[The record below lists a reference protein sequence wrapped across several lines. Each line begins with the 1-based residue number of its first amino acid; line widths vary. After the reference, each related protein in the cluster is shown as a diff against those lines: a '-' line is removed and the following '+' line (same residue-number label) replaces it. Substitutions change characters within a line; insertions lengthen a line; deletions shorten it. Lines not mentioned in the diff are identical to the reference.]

1 MVLLALSFAVCICRT
16 ILFVSVT
23 ASTPSRAEMIVDGRR
38 AIPKS
43 GHRFS
48 DEIKRKPDVLS
59 RRVSLMLTF
68 VRAGLAAALMSLAVI
83 PTLAADKAY
92 QRKDLDEAAIKLE
105 GQIKSDAGTVTK
117 QAEVLRRDADAAF
130 QKNDFRTGM
139 TVLGQAITADPGDA
153 ATWLRLSRTVLQIK
167 PRDDKEHAL
176 LLDRASTAAYIAYQR
191 ATDRNLEADSLM
203 VLGRSLAD
211 RKEWRPSLDALR
223 LSLDLRETADLRGQ
237 YERLRVEHGFRF
249 LDYSVDTDA
258 VSPRACFQFS
268 EALPSRRMDFSL
280 FVAVAGI
287 DRPAISAN
295 EKQLCV
301 EGLKHGERY
310 TITLRAGLPSVV
322 RETLAKSA
330 EFIIF
335 VRDRKPFVRF
345 SGKAYVL
352 PRTGQRGIPVL
363 SVNTGAV
370 ALTLYRIG
378 DRNLIE
384 TVLGYDF
391 QRNLSRYQA
400 ERIGSE
406 HGAKVWSGELVIEQK
421 LNTEVTTAFPVGE
434 ALKDLGPGIYA
445 MTAAPQ
451 GVATDDYV
459 QLATQWFIVSDLG
472 LTAYSGQDGIDV
484 FVHSLASAEARGYV
498 SARLVARNNE
508 VLATKPTDRSGFV
521 HFDAG
526 LARGEGGLAPAAIV
540 VSDKADYAFLSLKGP
555 AFDLSDRGVSGRQV
569 PVGLD
574 AFVYTERGVYRTGES
589 VSVTALLR
597 DARGIAAASVPLT
610 LVVERPD
617 GVEYRRAVVADQGLG
632 GRSLSVPIVSTASTG
647 TWRVRAYTDPKGSP
661 VGEATFMVEDYVAD
675 RVEFDLA
682 TAATVLSR
690 NGAAQLSVDG
700 HFLYGAPASNLD
712 LSGHLTIAAAKERPG
727 FAGYAF
733 GLFDDEVMAVRQ
745 DLDDLPNTDA
755 FGKASFQVK
764 LDTIPT
770 TSRPL
775 EAQIVVS
782 LAESGGRAV
791 ERKLTIPIA
800 ADAPA
805 IGVKPAFSGRSL
817 TDGANADFDVVMVG
831 TDGKSLTRTGLRYEL
846 LRVDTSYQ
854 WYRQNGQ
861 WEFEPIKRTERVG
874 SGNVDVAAE
883 KPARLSLPVKWG
895 RYRLEVS
902 TPEPNGTVTSL
913 LFDAGFYAESSADT
927 PDLLEVALD
936 KTDYKVGETMNV
948 AVTAAT
954 AGRLTINVFTDRMVA
969 SQAQDVKAGTAQ
981 IKLNVGKDWGTGAYL
996 VATLRRPLDA
1006 PSQRM
1011 PGRAIGVKWF
1021 SIDRADR
1028 TLTLDL
1034 KLPATLR
1041 PNSTLNVPI
1050 RLTGLAAGEDA
1061 RIVVAA
1067 VDVGILNLTNY
1078 KPPAPDEYYLGQ
1090 RRLTAEVRDL
1100 YGQLIDGMQGARG
1113 QIRNGGDIAGAE
1125 LSGSPPTQ
1133 APLAL
1138 YSGIVTVGADGSAFV
1153 KFDIPAFAGTARVMA
1168 VAWSKDRVGRASG
1181 DVVVRDSVVLSATL
1195 PRFLRTGDGGAV
1207 QLELDNVEG
1216 AAGDYYI
1223 AISADG
1229 AAKLDGEKVQ
1239 LLKLAAKQRDRVSV
1253 PVSAAGSSS
1262 STIKVSV
1269 TGPDGFAQERSYA
1282 LDVRPATQILTRR
1295 TVRALAKGETLTL
1308 SNDLFADF
1316 VPGTGRVGLSVAVS
1330 TSLDAATLL
1339 NALDRYPFGCSEQ
1352 ITSRAV
1358 AMLYINELATQAK
1371 LAPDDEIDQRIK
1383 DAIAHLLAR
1392 QGSNG
1397 SFGLWSV
1404 GGDDVWLDAYV
1415 TDFLTRARE
1424 RGFEVP
1430 ASAFTLAIDR
1440 LRNYV
1445 GSSPE
1450 PGKNGGRELAYA
1462 LYVLARNGAAPLGD
1476 LRYIADVKLADV
1488 ATPIGKAQIAAAL
1501 GMLGDKARSDQVYLA
1516 ALDAIAP
1523 QPKLDL
1529 GRADFGSVL
1538 RDSAALVTLASEGRA
1553 PQKTIDDAIA
1563 RVDSARTLSAATST
1577 QEDAWLVLAARSLAK
1592 QLSAISLNVA
1602 GEARLG
1608 AYYRSLRA
1616 DQLAAPLAV
1625 ANVGEG
1631 NVQVVVSVSGAPITP
1646 EPAAERGFKIERSYR
1661 TFDGE
1666 AVDPA
1671 KAKQNQRFV
1680 VVLKMTEPQ
1689 PQFGRVIVADYL
1701 PAGFEIDNPKLVSS
1715 GETGTLAWIAD
1726 GVEPVN
1732 TEFRDDRFVAAFD
1745 RNQESSPVF
1754 TVAYVV
1760 RAVSP
1765 GHYMLPQ
1772 AIVED
1777 MYRPDRFGRTATGA
1791 IEIAG
1796 AK

>member
-1 MVLLALSFAVCICRT
+1 MLKLVRAAVTAALTLLA
-16 ILFVSVT
+16 VT
-23 ASTPSRAEMIVDGRR
+23 AS
-38 AIPKS
+38 
-43 GHRFS
+43 
-48 DEIKRKPDVLS
+48 
-59 RRVSLMLTF
+59 
-68 VRAGLAAALMSLAVI
+68 
-83 PTLAADKAY
+83 LAADKAY
-92 QRKDLDEAAIKLE
+92 QRKELDDAAIKLE
-105 GQIKSDAGTVTK
+105 AQIKSDAGTVTK
-117 QAEVLRRDADAAF
+117 LAAALRQEADAAF
-130 QKNDFRTGM
+130 QKNDFHTGM
-139 TVLGQAITADPGDA
+139 TVLGQAITVAPNDA

-167 PRDDKEHAL
+167 PRDNNERAL

-191 ATDRNLEADSLM
+191 ASDRNLEADSLA

-211 RKEWRPSLDALR
+211 RKEWRGALDALR

-249 LDYSVDTDA
+249 LDYTVDTDSA
-258 VSPRACFQFS
+258 SPRACFQFS
-268 EALPSRRMDFSL
+268 EALPGRRTDFSP
-280 FVAVAGI
+280 FVAVAGVE
-287 DRPAISAN
+287 RPAISAN
-295 EKQLCV
+295 DKQLCV

-310 TITLRAGLPSVV
+310 TITLRAGLPSTV

-330 EFIIF
+330 DFTIF
-335 VRDRKPFVRF
+335 VRDRKPFARF
-345 SGKAYVL
+345 AGKAYVL

-363 SVNTGAV
+363 SVNTAAV
-370 ALTLYRIG
+370 SLSLYRIG
-378 DRNLIE
+378 DRNLID

-391 QRNLSRYQA
+391 QRNLSHYQA
-400 ERIGSE
+400 EQIAAER
-406 HGAKVWSGELVIEQK
+406 GAKLWSGELVVEQK
-421 LNTEVTTAFPVGE
+421 LNAEVTTAFPVGDV
-434 ALKDLGPGIYA
+434 LKDLGPGVYA
-445 MTAAPQ
+445 MTASPQ
-451 GVATDDYV
+451 GVVSNDYE

-472 LTAYSGQDGIDV
+472 LTAYSGQDGIDA
-484 FVHSLASAEARGYV
+484 FVNSLATAEARGYV
-498 SARLVARNNE
+498 SVRLVARNNE
-508 VLATKPTDRSGFV
+508 ILATKNTDRYGFV

-526 LARGEGGLAPAAIV
+526 LARGEGGLSPAAIV
-540 VSDKADYAFLSLKGP
+540 VSDKNDYAFLSLKSP
-555 AFDLSDRGVSGRQV
+555 AFDLSDRGVGGRQQ
-569 PVGLD
+569 PAGID

-589 VSVTALLR
+589 VAVTALLR

-632 GRSLSVPIVSTASTG
+632 GRSLTVPIVSTASTG

-661 VGEATFMVEDYVAD
+661 IGETTFMVEDYVAD
-675 RVEFDLA
+675 RVEFDLK
-682 TAATVLSR
+682 TTATVMPRS
-690 NGAAQLSVDG
+690 GATQLNLDG
-700 HFLYGAPASNLD
+700 HFLYGAPASNLE
-712 LSGHLTIAAAKERPG
+712 LTGDVSVVAAKERPG

-733 GLFDDEVMAVRQ
+733 GLFDDEVTAARQ

-755 FGKASFQVK
+755 SGKASFPVK
-764 LDTIPT
+764 LDTLPAT
-770 TSRPL
+770 QRPL
-775 EAQIVVS
+775 EAQITVS
-782 LAESGGRAV
+782 MAESGGRAV
-791 ERKLTIPIA
+791 ERKLTLPIA

-805 IGVKPAFSGRSL
+805 IGVKPAFAGRSL
-817 TDGANADFDVVMVG
+817 ADGANADFDVLMVSA
-831 TDGKSLTRTGLRYEL
+831 DGKPMARTGLRYEL

-861 WEFEPIKRTERVG
+861 WEFEPIKRTERVANG
-874 SGNVDVAAE
+874 TLDVAAD

-902 TPEPNGTVTSL
+902 SPEANGTITSL
-913 LFDAGFYAESSADT
+913 SFDAGFYAESSADT

-936 KTDYKVGETMNV
+936 KTDYKSGDSMNV

-954 AGRLTINVFTDRMVA
+954 AGRLNINVFTDRMVA
-969 SQAQDVKAGTAQ
+969 SQSQDVKAGTAQ
-981 IKLNVGKDWGTGAYL
+981 IKLSVGKDWGTGAYL

-1006 PSQRM
+1006 AAQRM
-1011 PGRAIGVKWF
+1011 PGRAIGVQWF
-1021 SIDRADR
+1021 GIDRSAR
-1028 TLTLDL
+1028 TLALDL
-1034 KLPATLR
+1034 KLPYTMR
-1041 PNSTLNVPI
+1041 PNSALNVPI
-1050 RLTGLAAGEDA
+1050 KVAGLSPGEDA

-1078 KPPAPDEYYLGQ
+1078 KPPAPDDYYLGQ

-1138 YSGIVTVGADGSAFV
+1138 YSGIVTVNADGTAQV
-1153 KFDIPAFAGTARVMA
+1153 NFDIPAFAGTVRVMA
-1168 VAWSKDRVGRASG
+1168 VAWSKDKVGKASG
-1181 DVVVRDSVVLSATL
+1181 DVVVRDAVVLTATL
-1195 PRFLRTGDGGAV
+1195 PRFLRTGDRGAI

-1216 AAGDYYI
+1216 GAGDYTI
-1223 AISADG
+1223 AVSADG
-1229 AAKLDGEKVQ
+1229 AAKLETDKPQV
-1239 LLKLAAKQRDRVSV
+1239 LKLAAKQRDRVSV
-1253 PVSAAGSSS
+1253 PVSAAGSGA
-1262 STIKVSV
+1262 TAIKVNVS
-1269 TGPDGFAQERSYA
+1269 GPNNFAQERSYA
-1282 LDVRPATQILTRR
+1282 LDVRPATQILSRR

-1358 AMLYINELATQAK
+1358 AMLYINELAAQAK
-1371 LAPDDEIDQRIK
+1371 LAPDGEIDGRIK
-1383 DAIAHLLAR
+1383 DAIARLLAR

-1404 GGDDVWLDAYV
+1404 GGDDAWLDAYV

-1424 RGFEVP
+1424 RGFEIP
-1430 ASAFTLAIDR
+1430 ANAFTLAIDR

-1445 GSSPE
+1445 ASSPE
-1450 PGKNGGRELAYA
+1450 PGKDGGRELAYA
-1462 LYVLARNGAAPLGD
+1462 LYVLARNGAAPIGD

-1516 ALDAIAP
+1516 ALESIAP
-1523 QPKLDL
+1523 QPKPDL

-1563 RVDSARTLSAATST
+1563 RVDSARALSAQTST

-1592 QLSAISLNVA
+1592 QLNAISLNVA
-1602 GEARLG
+1602 GEARQG

-1616 DQLAAPLAV
+1616 DQLATPLAIS
-1625 ANVGEG
+1625 NSGEG
-1631 NVQVVVSVSGAPITP
+1631 NVQAVVSVSGAPLTP
-1646 EPAAERGFKIERSYR
+1646 EPAAESGFKIERGFY
-1661 TFDGE
+1661 TLDGE
-1666 AVDPA
+1666 PSDPA

-1715 GETGTLAWIAD
+1715 GDTDALAWIAD
-1726 GVEPVN
+1726 AAEPVN
-1732 TEFRDDRFVAAFD
+1732 SEFRDDRFTAAFD
-1745 RNQESSPVF
+1745 RKQDDSPLF

-1765 GHYMLPQ
+1765 GRYVLPQ

-1777 MYRPDRFGRTATGA
+1777 MYRPDRFGRTGTST
-1791 IEIAG
+1791 IEITA